1 MTRKEK
7 LGKETEGNSSKENEN
22 NMWHTSR
29 DIHDKSFEGIC
40 SYIEDIIIDARGSFN
55 KQH

>member
-1 MTRKEK
+1 MTMKEK

-40 SYIEDIIIDARGSFN
+40 SYI
-55 KQH
+55 